1 MRGRHLPRCS
11 FGIRRKQTMDPVIFE
26 FLGGLLAGGMAGLM
40 VVLRNRHPL
49 PETMPMLAVRT
60 SRSALSTHRRR
71 TSRPAEKGR
80 NSITVARTRRRAK
93 NKTLEPTPALSQTP
107 NIATATMV
115 SFDTCPS
122 CGLQA
127 PGSLL
132 TEHFLGSP
140 SHRNGLPKVVEADP
154 VEVEAAAEAEE
165 EDSRQSVR
173 NLLQMLVPPRAF
185 GRRHA
190 HRSMGPISSIV
201 KDLGPPHRRLA

>member
-1 MRGRHLPRCS
+1 
-11 FGIRRKQTMDPVIFE
+11 MDPVIIE
-26 FLGGLLAGGMAGLM
+26 LMGGMLAGTLGVLTVMLRTGHLTL
-40 VVLRNRHPL
+40 VLRTGNQTPI
-49 PETMPMLAVRT
+49 TMPMLAVRKPRT
-60 SRSALSTHRRR
+60 ASQVHQRSISPPAKKRRSA
-71 TSRPAEKGR
+71 A
-80 NSITVARTRRRAK
+80 TVVRTRRKAK
-93 NKTLEPTPALSQTP
+93 HKAPDTTPALSLTSV
-107 NIATATMV
+107 IASATTV

-140 SHRNGLPKVVEADP
+140 SHRNGPPKIVEADP
-154 VEVEAAAEAEE
+154 LEAEAVVEAEE

-190 HRSMGPISSIV
+190 HRSVSPISPILEN
-201 KDLGPPHRRLA
+201 LGTSPGRTHRL

>member
-1 MRGRHLPRCS
+1 
-11 FGIRRKQTMDPVIFE
+11 MDPIIFE
-26 FLGGLLAGGMAGLM
+26 FIGGLLVGGFAGLM
-40 VVLRNRHPL
+40 MILRNKHPSAEL
-49 PETMPMLAVRT
+49 MPMLAVRT
-60 SRSALSTHRRR
+60 SRSASSSRRRR
-71 TSRPAEKGR
+71 TSPPSGKEQ
-80 NSITVARTRRRAK
+80 NTVATSRTRRKAK
-93 NKTLEPTPALSQTP
+93 NKTPGSTSALSQTP
-107 NIATATMV
+107 EMNSSSTV

-140 SHRNGLPKVVEADP
+140 SHRNGPPKIIEADP

-165 EDSRQSVR
+165 EDSKQSVR

-190 HRSMGPISSIV
+190 YKAMMPISPIV
-201 KDLGPPHRRLA
+201 KSLGPAPGRIRRP

>member
-1 MRGRHLPRCS
+1 
-11 FGIRRKQTMDPVIFE
+11 MDPVIFE
-26 FLGGLLAGGMAGLM
+26 FLGGLLVGGMAGLM
-40 VVLRNRHPL
+40 VVLRNRRPL
-49 PETMPMLAVRT
+49 PETMPILAI
-60 SRSALSTHRRR
+60 RSPRLASSVRRR
-71 TSRPAEKGR
+71 RNSQPTEKGHR
-80 NSITVARTRRRAK
+80 TVTIARTRRKAK
-93 NKTLEPTPALSQTP
+93 NKTRDATPALSQAP
-107 NIATATMV
+107 VIASATMV

-140 SHRNGLPKVVEADP
+140 SHRNGLPKIVEVDP

-190 HRSMGPISSIV
+190 HRSVSPISPILEN
-201 KDLGPPHRRLA
+201 LGPSPGRTRRL